1 LRRIIL
7 KKEIIRKNFR
17 YIIYNEVFK
26 TKKTQKLKK
35 DFIEVIKY
43 LKKIFPNQNLHDF
56 LFSDNIHFLVTT
68 IGEQAFPNNIK
79 NRIDNLYNKLRGEWG
94 KEIVEITGIKVCPYC
109 NRNYV
114 FNYKENNNNL
124 KTTIELDHYF
134 PKSKY
139 PYLALNPYNLIPVCH
154 TCNKKKSEKCFK
166 IYPFK
171 ENIDDYFKFK
181 FKFVNSEMSK
191 EDIKKYS
198 FFDEKF
204 IKIEIE
210 EKFSLDEWYKEYIES
225 LYAEYKDIVSEM
237 LLREHIYPES
247 FIQELYN
254 NYEGLLFNSINEIQ
268 GLIHCNYVEKEKIN
282 KRPLSKLIKDISEEL
297 GLI

>member
-1 LRRIIL
+1 MRIIL
-7 KKEIIRKNFR
+7 KKENIIKNFR
-17 YIIYNEVFK
+17 YIVYNKVFK
-26 TKKTQKLKK
+26 TEKTQKLKK

-43 LKKIFPNQNLHDF
+43 LKKIFPNQNIHDF
-56 LFSDNIHFLVTT
+56 LFSDNIHSLATT
-68 IGEQAFPNNIK
+68 IGEKSFPNNIK
-79 NRIDNLYNKLRGEWG
+79 DRIDNLYNKLRGEWG

-109 NRNYV
+109 NRNYI

-139 PYLALNPYNLIPVCH
+139 PYLALNPYNLIPICH
-154 TCNKKKSEKCFK
+154 TCNKKKSDESFK
-166 IYPFK
+166 IYPYK
-171 ENIDDYFKFK
+171 DNIDDYFKFK
-181 FKFVNSEMSK
+181 FKFVNNEMSK

-204 IKIEIE
+204 IEIEIE
-210 EKFSLDEWYKEYIES
+210 EKTSLDEWYKEYIEG
-225 LYAEYKDIVSEM
+225 LYAEHKDIISEM

-254 NYEGLLFNSINEIQ
+254 NYGRLLFNSIDEIQ

-282 KRPLSKLIKDISEEL
+282 KRPLSKFLKDISEEL